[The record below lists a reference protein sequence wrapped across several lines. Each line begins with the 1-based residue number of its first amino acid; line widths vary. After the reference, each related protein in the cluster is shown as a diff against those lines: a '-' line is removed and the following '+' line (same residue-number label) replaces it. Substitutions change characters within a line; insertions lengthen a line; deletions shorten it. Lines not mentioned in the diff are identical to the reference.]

1 MSEIKLKNASIKDG
15 VLIYNWFN
23 DKDNIRY
30 KIKTKNKISLRD
42 HLIWLKGFNKKKL
55 GIIWI
60 IIYENK
66 KIGNIRLTQLKYKIY
81 EVDIFLIKKYR
92 GKSFAT
98 ESLLKVENKLDKGS
112 VIYSHIKKNN
122 FRSLNFFLKN
132 RYNLYSSNKTI
143 WFLKKQLI

>member
-1 MSEIKLKNASIKDG
+1 MSVIKLKNASIKDG

-42 HLIWLKGFNKKKL
+42 HLVWLKRFNKKKL

-66 KIGNIRLTQLKYKIY
+66 KIGNIRLTQLKYKTY

-98 ESLLKVENKLDKGS
+98 ESLLKVENKLDKRS
-112 VIYSHIKKNN
+112 VIYSYIKKNN